1 MLSISTAMHPST
13 HRWIRKFIHGCMNGI
28 HGWMDVSMDWWVDG
42 SMDCN
47 EFNERSMN
55 RWMDVPLLLVFLTV
69 QTQFDMQSMLRVI
82 VHIETVSSAFDFI
95 ETFTSLYNQH
105 IMQLMNLS
113 EHCNNYCLL
122 TFRNVFYIH
131 TINILHEWIY
141 HHIIMYEIIFN
152 HSQNKAVATT
162 IV

>member
-1 MLSISTAMHPST
+1 MD
-13 HRWIRKFIHGCMNGI
+13 GCSSAIG
-28 HGWMDVSMDWWVDG
+28 
-42 SMDCN
+42 
-47 EFNERSMN
+47 
-55 RWMDVPLLLVFLTV
+55 FLTV
-69 QTQFDMQSMLRVI
+69 QTQFDMQSMLKII

-131 TINILHEWIY
+131 TINILHE
-141 HHIIMYEIIFN
+141 
-152 HSQNKAVATT
+152 
-162 IV
+162 